1 MPDCTI
7 KNVQKVVLLEV
18 NQKIECLW
26 QILVVGAMMV
36 NKYYQIPLPFRN
48 PNIQL
53 PNNRYQ
59 AWQRLLY
66 LRKRFNKNKDFGN
79 DYIRF
84 MEEIISKG

>member
-1 MPDCTI
+1 MEFEA
-7 KNVQKVVLLEV
+7 K
-18 NQKIECLW
+18 
-26 QILVVGAMMV
+26 MV
-36 NKYYQIPLPFRN
+36 NGHYQIRLPFRN

-66 LRKRFNKNKDFGN
+66 LQKKFNKNQEFEK

-84 MEEIISKG
+84 MEEIISKGYARKFTREAAPWKIWYLPHYGVYL